1 MSTIAIIV
9 SIGAT
14 MIVSA
19 IVAAILAGVKN
30 RDISFWVAWSFLF
43 PPMAIVLA
51 FMPRITGRRPRRTTL
66 DEEDTM
72 MDKI

>member
-1 MSTIAIIV
+1 MSIIGIIV

-19 IVAAILAGVKN
+19 IIAGVLAGFKN
-30 RDISFWVAWSFLF
+30 RDVSFWVAWSFLF
-43 PPMAIVLA
+43 PPMAVVLA
-51 FMPRITGRRPRRTTL
+51 FMPRVTGRRPRRTTL

-72 MDKI
+72 MDKV

>member
-1 MSTIAIIV
+1 MSIIGIIV

-19 IVAAILAGVKN
+19 IIAAVLAGYKN

-43 PPMAIVLA
+43 PPMVVVLA
-51 FMPRITGRRPRRTTL
+51 IMPRTAGRRPRRTTL

-72 MDKI
+72 MDKV

>member
-1 MSTIAIIV
+1 MSTIGIIV

-19 IVAAILAGVKN
+19 IIAAVLAGFKN
-30 RDISFWVAWSFLF
+30 RDISYWVAWSFLF
-43 PPMAIVLA
+43 PPAVVVLA
-51 FMPRITGRRPRRTTL
+51 FMPRITGQRPRRTSL